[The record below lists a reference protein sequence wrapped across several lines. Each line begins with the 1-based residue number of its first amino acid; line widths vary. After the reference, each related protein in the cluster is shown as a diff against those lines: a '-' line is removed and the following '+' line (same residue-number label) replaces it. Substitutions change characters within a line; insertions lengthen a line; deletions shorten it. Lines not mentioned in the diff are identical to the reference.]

1 MLTITQRIEY
11 YWDWMECHALI
22 TWDWLFSGPVGA
34 LGISRILV
42 RTSLCGTNNLLAWLE
57 QAELICQ
64 KIVRL
69 GLVPLY
75 VLKALPCLGC
85 KINKIFNGLFW
96 EVLNSTFR
104 KHLKS
109 LTKDIKCVFIR
120 VYVALEL
127 FCYWIFCYIFVLCF
141 RNKQKAKSCNCL
153 CQSKRSTET
162 IITPHQSKVLNST
175 TKGSY
180 KSKILTQNLPVIN
193 EWKYLYKKV
202 TTFQF
207 LLLLQVIWL

>member
-1 MLTITQRIEY
+1 MRLAFYMSCQG
-11 YWDWMECHALI
+11 
-22 TWDWLFSGPVGA
+22 SV
-34 LGISRILV
+34 GISRILV
-42 RTSLCGTNNLLAWLE
+42 RTSLCGTHNLPVWLD

-69 GLVPLY
+69 VLVPLY
-75 VLKALPCLGC
+75 ILEALPCLWC
-85 KINKIFNGLFW
+85 QKPKYFTDDFEKYLIL
-96 EVLNSTFR
+96 STFR

-127 FCYWIFCYIFVLCF
+127 FCYWIFCYTFVFCF

-180 KSKILTQNLPVIN
+180 KSRFLIQNLPVIN
-193 EWKYLYKKV
+193 ERKSLYKKV
-202 TTFQF
+202 TTFQ
-207 LLLLQVIWL
+207 LLLKSRVETHVPIPKIKYVCNGRF

>member
-1 MLTITQRIEY
+1 MY
-11 YWDWMECHALI
+11 LI
-22 TWDWLFSGPVGA
+22 L
-34 LGISRILV
+34 
-42 RTSLCGTNNLLAWLE
+42 
-57 QAELICQ
+57 
-64 KIVRL
+64 
-69 GLVPLY
+69 
-75 VLKALPCLGC
+75 
-85 KINKIFNGLFW
+85 
-96 EVLNSTFR
+96 STFR

-127 FCYWIFCYIFVLCF
+127 FCYWIFCYIFVFCF

-180 KSKILTQNLPVIN
+180 KSRFLIQNLPVIN
-193 EWKYLYKKV
+193 ERKYLYKKV
-202 TTFQF
+202 TTFQ
-207 LLLLQVIWL
+207 LLLKSRVETHVPIPKIKYLMGFSKQAN

>member
-1 MLTITQRIEY
+1 MRLAFYMSCQG
-11 YWDWMECHALI
+11 
-22 TWDWLFSGPVGA
+22 SV
-34 LGISRILV
+34 GISRILV
-42 RTSLCGTNNLLAWLE
+42 RTSLCGTHNLPVWLD

-69 GLVPLY
+69 VLVPLY
-75 VLKALPCLGC
+75 ILEALPCLWC
-85 KINKIFNGLFW
+85 QKPKYFTDDFEKYLIL
-96 EVLNSTFR
+96 STFR

-127 FCYWIFCYIFVLCF
+127 FCYWIFCYTFVFCF

-180 KSKILTQNLPVIN
+180 KSRFLIQNLPVIN
-193 EWKYLYKKV
+193 ERKYFYKKSNNLSIIV
-202 TTFQF
+202 EIKSRNTCSYSKNK
-207 LLLLQVIWL
+207 ICM